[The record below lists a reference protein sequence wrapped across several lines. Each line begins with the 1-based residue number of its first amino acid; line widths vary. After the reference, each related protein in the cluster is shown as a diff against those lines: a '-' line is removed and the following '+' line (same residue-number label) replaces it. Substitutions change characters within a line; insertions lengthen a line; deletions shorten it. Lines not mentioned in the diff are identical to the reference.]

1 MVDKHSQS
9 FFGQSTGITIQSSSR
24 TDPFIFLK
32 CIQKKSDGNWEKP
45 SLGEGKTI
53 KLNLDEM
60 VMISEVLNRNLDKW
74 SSFHTFNQIKTQIT
88 FQWEDQSKN
97 KLKIYIDKYS
107 KMLNF
112 AQSEIFRRLLEHLLE
127 EKIVYATTLNS
138 PDDSSKPESI
148 PQSKHESRKIKPK
161 PMPVVQEF
169 IEYSDKPQS
178 EITGTIEGETDK
190 ALLIKFDPDK
200 QIWIPKS
207 RIHSNF
213 KSDNSSDQTFLIESW
228 ILKKNNLIQT

>member
-9 FFGQSTGITIQSSSR
+9 FFGQSTGLTIQSSSR

-45 SLGEGKTI
+45 SQGEGKTI

-60 VMISEVLNRNLDKW
+60 VMISEVLNRKLDKW
-74 SSFHTFNQIKTQIT
+74 SSFHNFNQIKTQIT

-138 PDDSSKPESI
+138 PDDSSKPES
-148 PQSKHESRKIKPK
+148 KRESRKINPK
-161 PMPVVQEF
+161 SMPVVQEY

-190 ALLIKFDPDK
+190 ALLIKFDQDK

-213 KSDNSSDQTFLIESW
+213 KPDNSSDQTFLIESW
-228 ILKKNNLIQT
+228 ILKKNNLIQA

>member
-9 FFGQSTGITIQSSSR
+9 FFGQSTGLTIQSSSR

-45 SLGEGKTI
+45 SQGEGKTI

-60 VMISEVLNRNLDKW
+60 VMISEVLNRKLDKW
-74 SSFHTFNQIKTQIT
+74 SSFHNFNQIKTQIT

-112 AQSEIFRRLLEHLLE
+112 AQSEIFKRLLEHLLE
-127 EKIVYATTLNS
+127 EKIVYATILNS
-138 PDDSSKPESI
+138 PDDSSKPES
-148 PQSKHESRKIKPK
+148 KRESRKINPK
-161 PMPVVQEF
+161 STPVVQES

-178 EITGTIEGETDK
+178 EIAGTIEGETDK
-190 ALLIKFDPDK
+190 ALLIKFDQDK

-213 KSDNSSDQTFLIESW
+213 KPDNSSDQTFLIESW

>member
-9 FFGQSTGITIQSSSR
+9 FFGQSTGLTIQSSSR

-45 SLGEGKTI
+45 SQGEGKTI

-60 VMISEVLNRNLDKW
+60 VMISEVLNRKLDKW
-74 SSFHTFNQIKTQIT
+74 SSFHNFNQIKTQIT

-112 AQSEIFRRLLEHLLE
+112 AQSEIFKRLLEHLLE

-138 PDDSSKPESI
+138 PDDSSKPES
-148 PQSKHESRKIKPK
+148 KRESRKINPK
-161 PMPVVQEF
+161 STPVVQES

-178 EITGTIEGETDK
+178 EIAGTIEGETDK
-190 ALLIKFDPDK
+190 ALLIKFDQDK

-213 KSDNSSDQTFLIESW
+213 KPDNSSDQTFLIESW

>member
-9 FFGQSTGITIQSSSR
+9 FFGKSTGLTIQSSSR
-24 TDPFIFLK
+24 TEPFIFLK
-32 CIQKKSDGNWEKP
+32 CIQKKSEGNWEKP
-45 SLGEGKTI
+45 SQGEGKTI

-60 VMISEVLNRNLDKW
+60 VMISEVLNRKLDKW
-74 SSFHTFNQIKTQIT
+74 SSFHNFNQIKTQIT

-127 EKIVYATTLNS
+127 EKIVYATTLS
-138 PDDSSKPESI
+138 KPDDSSKSESL
-148 PQSKHESRKIKPK
+148 PQSKRESRKINPK
-161 PMPVVQEF
+161 SMSVVQEYA
-169 IEYSDKPQS
+169 EYSDKPQS
-178 EITGTIEGETDK
+178 EITGTIESETDK
-190 ALLIKFDPDK
+190 ALLIKFDQDK

-207 RIHSNF
+207 GIHSNF